1 MEDRL
6 RMLEEAYDFYFNDD
20 KNCKDEMVNEL
31 IYMMSYYDFYL
42 NVVSNYNYKSI
53 NNEEVNEIFE
63 LQKRILD
70 GFKYGISIL
79 IEEVDDNNFNQIS
92 DMLLNI
98 DRYGYEKFRKYILE
112 INKQAT
118 INSSYKKNHLVC
130 VQVGFVFCILMV
142 FFSVYYLGV
151 YMIFGVFCFCYLVFR
166 LHLKCV
172 FILLL
177 IK

>member
-20 KNCKDEMVNEL
+20 KNSKDEMVNEL

-79 IEEVDDNNFNQIS
+79 MEEVDDINFNQINI
-92 DMLLNI
+92 LGNFLVERLKLNMWSTEGKKSNI
-98 DRYGYEKFRKYILE
+98 ISEKNINMYPDDDSLFVELFFVKKIKEISGRDLIL
-112 INKQAT
+112 
-118 INSSYKKNHLVC
+118 KK
-130 VQVGFVFCILMV
+130 
-142 FFSVYYLGV
+142 
-151 YMIFGVFCFCYLVFR
+151 
-166 LHLKCV
+166 
-172 FILLL
+172 
-177 IK
+177 

>member
-1 MEDRL
+1 MEDKL

-79 IEEVDDNNFNQIS
+79 MEEVDDINFNQINI
-92 DMLLNI
+92 LGNFLVERLKLNMWSTEGKKVNI
-98 DRYGYEKFRKYILE
+98 ISEKN
-112 INKQAT
+112 INKYPEDD
-118 INSSYKKNHLVC
+118 SLFVELFFVKKIKEISGRDL
-130 VQVGFVFCILMV
+130 IL
-142 FFSVYYLGV
+142 
-151 YMIFGVFCFCYLVFR
+151 
-166 LHLKCV
+166 K
-172 FILLL
+172 
-177 IK
+177 K

>member
-63 LQKRILD
+63 LQKRI
-70 GFKYGISIL
+70 
-79 IEEVDDNNFNQIS
+79 
-92 DMLLNI
+92 
-98 DRYGYEKFRKYILE
+98 
-112 INKQAT
+112 
-118 INSSYKKNHLVC
+118 
-130 VQVGFVFCILMV
+130 
-142 FFSVYYLGV
+142 
-151 YMIFGVFCFCYLVFR
+151 
-166 LHLKCV
+166 
-172 FILLL
+172 
-177 IK
+177 

>member
-1 MEDRL
+1 MEDKL

-79 IEEVDDNNFNQIS
+79 MEEVDDINFNQINV
-92 DMLLNI
+92 LGNFLVERLKLNMWSTEGKKSNI
-98 DRYGYEKFRKYILE
+98 ISEKNINMYPDDDSLFVELFFVKKIKEISGRDLIL
-112 INKQAT
+112 
-118 INSSYKKNHLVC
+118 KK
-130 VQVGFVFCILMV
+130 
-142 FFSVYYLGV
+142 
-151 YMIFGVFCFCYLVFR
+151 
-166 LHLKCV
+166 
-172 FILLL
+172 
-177 IK
+177 